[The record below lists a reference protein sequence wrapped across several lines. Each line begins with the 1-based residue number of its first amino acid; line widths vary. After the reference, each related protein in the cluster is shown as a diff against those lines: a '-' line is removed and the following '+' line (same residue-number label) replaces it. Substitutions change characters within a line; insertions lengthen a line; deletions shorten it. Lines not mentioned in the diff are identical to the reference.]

1 MRERLY
7 NHKIILFV
15 FLYVIL
21 PLVLFQAAYIKE
33 KKKKDENFRKIAVKM
48 NAFSKWIWYNG
59 YNKNG
64 AEKEDY
70 SWIIKTL

>member
-1 MRERLY
+1 M
-7 NHKIILFV
+7 
-15 FLYVIL
+15 
-21 PLVLFQAAYIKE
+21 LFQAAYIKKE
-33 KKKKDENFRKIAVKM
+33 KKKDENFRKIAVKM